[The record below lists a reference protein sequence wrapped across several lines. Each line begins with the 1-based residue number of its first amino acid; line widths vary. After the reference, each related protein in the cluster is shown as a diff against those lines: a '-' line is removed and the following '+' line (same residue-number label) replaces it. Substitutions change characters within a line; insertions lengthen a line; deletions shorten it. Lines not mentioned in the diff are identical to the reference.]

1 MLTGR
6 RPLLLAMA
14 GLLATGCRPTAQDPG
29 AGEDIDVP
37 PERPGRNFPEA
48 AEAEERREREAD
60 YSDASA
66 PRTRGGRYEPAPY
79 AGTSLPKPGTSNVTP
94 DTEVTY
100 GRPDTGPHHPRGGAA
115 GGGGGDE

>member
-1 MLTGR
+1 MIR
-6 RPLLLAMA
+6 RRVFLLLPCA
-14 GLLATGCRPTAQDPG
+14 GALLSCRRTAQDPD
-29 AGEDIDVP
+29 AGENIDVP

-48 AEAEERREREAD
+48 AEAEQKREKEAD

-66 PRTRGGRYEPAPY
+66 PKGGGRGYEPAPY

-100 GRPDTGPHHPRGGAA
+100 GKPEGAQRKA
-115 GGGGGDE
+115 PSPQLGNP